1 MIWGGLGCLCPQ
13 MGKHENPIN
22 LHGCISVA
30 LKSGLI
36 ISLLISVLVL
46 AGLPASAADD
56 AYLKM
61 LEGEAASVE
70 LDETGQL
77 KQEEKILIPEN
88 SAFDWNGRQLNED
101 SLPKGLDI
109 EQFETFLQ
117 KNFYGTYVFFKK
129 LNSTDKNTVHYRY
142 SQAEKP
148 DLENVRQNVMSLLK
162 Q

>member
-1 MIWGGLGCLCPQ
+1 
-13 MGKHENPIN
+13 MGKHGYSIN
-22 LHGCISVA
+22 LHGCDSVA

-36 ISLLISVLVL
+36 FSLLISVLVV

-77 KQEEKILIPEN
+77 KQAEQIQIPEN
-88 SAFDWNGRQLNED
+88 SAFDWNGRDLNED
-101 SLPKGLDI
+101 SLPKGLDM
-109 EQFETFLQ
+109 EQFEAFLQ

-129 LNSTDKNTVHYRY
+129 LNTTDKNTVHYRY
-142 SQAEKP
+142 SQADKP
-148 DLENVRQNVMSLLK
+148 DLENVRQNVMTLLK